1 MGIMLCAFGFFS
13 GSVINQNNFVNC
25 NGESCDYP
33 KELIEAQDLEKFK
46 DMFKASSKMK
56 RHTYPDSS
64 FLVEQSLCKSK
75 IQIVNPRKLKALDG
89 EIKTIV
95 NHAKYRQEVRT
106 EICE

>member
-1 MGIMLCAFGFFS
+1 MGIMIWAFRFVS

-25 NGESCDYP
+25 NGESCEYP
-33 KELIEAQDLEKFK
+33 KELIESQDLDKFK
-46 DMFKASSKMK
+46 DMFKASSKLK
-56 RHTYPDSS
+56 RHIYADSS

-75 IQIVNPRKLKALDG
+75 IQTINPRKLKALDG

-95 NHAKYRQEVRT
+95 NHEKYRQEVRT